1 MQILRVI
8 EAYCWTKNQRQT
20 IAPSSSE
27 FRTNFILHLRV
38 ALGSVHTWA
47 MFPTCVLSF
56 WVILSLN
63 IFADP
68 KQFKCD
74 SLAFIYGWIQR
85 WSKEIF
91 WNGDSSPTLNSF
103 LLTGSVTRFA
113 EISPLW
119 CCVIKLWP
127 FWTGSFTIWHNVEA
141 NLANFIW
148 FWANVQCCKWPNI
161 EPIDSP
167 SGHTGPYPLKD
178 ILSKILSYADLVN
191 SDWLCQNFQPNRV
204 LKTCVG

>member
-1 MQILRVI
+1 MQILSVI

-38 ALGSVHTWA
+38 ALASVHTWA

-119 CCVIKLWP
+119 P
-127 FWTGSFTIWHNVEA
+127 FWKGSFSILQNFRTIFVNF
-141 NLANFIW
+141 LCYRANFHRY
-148 FWANVQCCKWPNI
+148 KWPKI
-161 EPIDSP
+161 QLTIYP
-167 SGHTGPYPLKD
+167 SGHTATGKLVD
-178 ILSKILSYADLVN
+178 LNLSLVLPEIGLFVRQEN
-191 SDWLCQNFQPNRV
+191 CPKFAS
-204 LKTCVG
+204 